1 MREWRPHGFGSVAAG
16 TILPASHNPNLIFSR
31 EAGTF
36 ASVGRSFAG
45 ISKIKKR
52 PRAGLKR
59 EALMRQ
65 QASAQW
71 QDASTA
77 PLGRNVEVRVGDDPG
92 CYVLRFPCRRTDA
105 GWVHAIKDMRLGVE
119 PTHWREI
126 RVGS

>member
-1 MREWRPHGFGSVAAG
+1 MGLDAPQPGSRNFCECRAFDRRHKQDQETAAG
-16 TILPASHNPNLIFSR
+16 WA
-31 EAGTF
+31 
-36 ASVGRSFAG
+36 
-45 ISKIKKR
+45 
-52 PRAGLKR
+52 KR
-59 EALMRQ
+59 EAFMRQ

-77 PLGRNVEVRVGDDPG
+77 PLGRNVEVKVGNDPG
-92 CYVLRFPCRRTDA
+92 CYVLRFPCRRTDS